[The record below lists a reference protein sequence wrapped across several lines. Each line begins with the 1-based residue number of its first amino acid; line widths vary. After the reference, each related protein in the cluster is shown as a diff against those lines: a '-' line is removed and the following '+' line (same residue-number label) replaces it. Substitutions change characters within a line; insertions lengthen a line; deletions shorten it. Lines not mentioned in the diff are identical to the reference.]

1 MADMSWLLTMKIL
14 IIIKLIYVLSSL
26 PASSKRKK
34 ENKSLTAVVTTDR
47 GTSERHSCQRD
58 RTHASCDAC
67 VTLSTAFGPNLATP
81 AGYVRAIFH
90 KNDQVKQAGKLTTEE

>member
-1 MADMSWLLTMKIL
+1 MADMSSLLTMKII

-34 ENKSLTAVVTTDR
+34 ENKSMTAVVTTDR
-47 GTSERHSCQRD
+47 GPSERHSCQRD

-67 VTLSTAFGPNLATP
+67 VTLSTAFGPNI

-90 KNDQVKQAGKLTTEE
+90 KNDQVKQAEKLTTEG